1 MDNINMKKINITKY
15 KGNTHYNI
23 RIAHIKTFDS
33 YDPNNP
39 IFLSPIAYDVS
50 RNDNDEIAIPSPNPD
65 YMLFPHTIYS
75 TSKVWSWDYLEEM
88 RGLIQQ
94 QGDQGM
100 QVFLDRYLQGDSTL
114 GMKLN
119 KNF

>member
-1 MDNINMKKINITKY
+1 
-15 KGNTHYNI
+15 
-23 RIAHIKTFDS
+23 
-33 YDPNNP
+33 
-39 IFLSPIAYDVS
+39 
-50 RNDNDEIAIPSPNPD
+50 
-65 YMLFPHTIYS
+65 MLFPHTIYS
-75 TSKVWSWDYLEEM
+75 TSEVWSWDYLEEM